1 MADAPDPNAE
11 RLAAYRKAV
20 DRLPVL
26 TRVIFL
32 LVRLD
37 ALSYDEIAR
46 RLSIDAQA
54 VESCLVEA
62 LGMIRIMLDG
72 AASRRRNDP
81 RIALAE
87 ADLHRRH
94 RAYCEE
100 ALWALRIVDPIL
112 WTDHGDDDQT
122 FMRAVVAAMPPR
134 VHDTFILNRVKQ
146 LSYAQISERMGTF
159 QWIVRHRMLRAIR
172 HIMRGPDRFEPWL
185 REVASAPATIN

>member
-1 MADAPDPNAE
+1 MADAPDPDAE

-54 VESCLVEA
+54 VDSCLVEA

-72 AASRRRNDP
+72 AEPRRRNDP

-100 ALWALRIVDPIL
+100 ALRALSIAGPIP
-112 WTDHGDDDQT
+112 WTGDSDDDET
-122 FMRAVVAAMPPR
+122 IMRVIVAAMPPR
-134 VHDTFILNRVKQ
+134 VHDTFILNRVEQ
-146 LSYAQISERMGTF
+146 LSYVQIAERMGTF

-172 HIMRGPDRFEPWL
+172 HIARGPDRFEQWL
-185 REVASAPATIN
+185 RDRASEPATIN

>member
-1 MADAPDPNAE
+1 MADAPDPEVE

-46 RLSIDAQA
+46 RLSIDPQA

-72 AASRRRNDP
+72 AEPRRRNDP

-94 RAYCEE
+94 RAYCKERLA
-100 ALWALRIVDPIL
+100 ALGIAGPIP
-112 WTDHGDDDQT
+112 WSEDGDDDQT
-122 FMRAVVAAMPPR
+122 LMQMIVAAMPPR
-134 VHDTFILNRVKQ
+134 VYDTFILNRVDK

-172 HIMRGPDRFEPWL
+172 HIMRGPDRFEQWL
-185 REVASAPATIN
+185 RDVASAPATIN

>member
-1 MADAPDPNAE
+1 MADAPELDAE
-11 RLAAYRKAV
+11 RLAAYRKAIG
-20 DRLPVL
+20 RLPVL

-62 LGMIRIMLDG
+62 LGMIRRMLDG
-72 AASRRRNDP
+72 DTPSRRDDP

-87 ADLHRRH
+87 AGLHRRH

-100 ALWALRIVDPIL
+100 ALRALGIASPVP

-122 FMRAVVAAMPPR
+122 FMRVIVAAMPPR
-134 VHDTFILNRVKQ
+134 VHATFILHGVEG
-146 LSYAQISERMGTF
+146 LSYARIAERMGTF

-172 HIMRGPDRFEPWL
+172 LITRGPDQFEPWL
-185 REVASAPATIN
+185 RDIASAPATIS

>member
-1 MADAPDPNAE
+1 MTDALDPEVE

-46 RLSIDAQA
+46 RLSIDAQT
-54 VESCLVEA
+54 VESCLIEA
-62 LGMIRIMLDG
+62 LGIIRIMLDG
-72 AASRRRNDP
+72 AEPRRRDDP

-87 ADLHRRH
+87 TDLHRRH

-100 ALWALRIVDPIL
+100 RLQALGIAGPIP
-112 WTDHGDDDQT
+112 WTDHGDDDQAL
-122 FMRAVVAAMPPR
+122 MQMIVAAMPPR
-134 VHDTFILNRVKQ
+134 VYDTFFLNRVEQ
-146 LSYAQISERMGTF
+146 LSYAQIAERMRTF

-185 REVASAPATIN
+185 RDRASAPATIN

>member
-1 MADAPDPNAE
+1 MADALKPEVE

-37 ALSYDEIAR
+37 ALSYDEITL
-46 RLSIDAQA
+46 RLSIDPQT

-72 AASRRRNDP
+72 AEPRRRNDP

-100 ALWALRIVDPIL
+100 ALRALSIAGPIP
-112 WTDHGDDDQT
+112 WSEDGDDDQT
-122 FMRAVVAAMPPR
+122 LMQMIVAAMPPR
-134 VHDTFILNRVKQ
+134 VHDTFILNRVEL
-146 LSYAQISERMGTF
+146 LSYAQIAERMGTF
-159 QWIVRHRMLRAIR
+159 QWIVHHRMLRAIR
-172 HIMRGPDRFEPWL
+172 HIMRGPDRFEQWL
-185 REVASAPATIN
+185 HDVASAPATIN

>member
-1 MADAPDPNAE
+1 MADAPDPDAE

-46 RLSIDAQA
+46 RLSIDAQT

-72 AASRRRNDP
+72 DTPPRRDDP
-81 RIALAE
+81 RITLAE
-87 ADLHRRH
+87 RDLHRRH
-94 RAYCEE
+94 RAYCQERLQALGIAGPLPWTEE
-100 ALWALRIVDPIL
+100 D
-112 WTDHGDDDQT
+112 DDDQT
-122 FMRAVVAAMPPR
+122 LMRAMVAAMPPPI
-134 VHDTFILNRVKQ
+134 HATFILHGVER
-146 LSYAQISERMGTF
+146 LSYAQIAERMGTF
-159 QWIVRHRMLRAIR
+159 RWIVRHRMFRAIR
-172 HIMRGPDRFEPWL
+172 HIARGPDRFEPWL
-185 REVASAPATIN
+185 RDRASEPSRIS

>member
-1 MADAPDPNAE
+1 MAEAPDPDAE

-72 AASRRRNDP
+72 QSPRRRDDP

-100 ALWALRIVDPIL
+100 TLRALGIAGPVPWAED
-112 WTDHGDDDQT
+112 GDDDQT
-122 FMRAVVAAMPPR
+122 LMRAVVAAMPPR
-134 VHDTFILNRVKQ
+134 VHATFILHGVER
-146 LSYAQISERMGTF
+146 LSYAQIAERMGTF

-172 HIMRGPDRFEPWL
+172 HITRGPDRFEQWL
-185 REVASAPATIN
+185 RNLASPCSGIC

>member
-1 MADAPDPNAE
+1 MADAPDVDAE
-11 RLAAYRKAV
+11 RLAAYRKAA

-46 RLSIDAQA
+46 RLSIDART

-62 LGMIRIMLDG
+62 IGMIRIMLDG
-72 AASRRRNDP
+72 AESRRRNDP

-87 ADLHRRH
+87 VDLHRRH

-100 ALWALRIVDPIL
+100 RLRTLGITGPVP

-122 FMRAVVAAMPPR
+122 FMRVIVAAIPPR
-134 VHDTFILNRVKQ
+134 VHDTFILNRVEQ
-146 LSYAQISERMGTF
+146 LSYAQIAERMGTF

-172 HIMRGPDRFEPWL
+172 HIARGPDRFEPWL
-185 REVASAPATIN
+185 RDRASEPVTIN

>member
-1 MADAPDPNAE
+1 MADAPDPEAE

-46 RLSIDAQA
+46 RLSIDPQT

-72 AASRRRNDP
+72 AEPRRRNDP
-81 RIALAE
+81 RIALTE
-87 ADLHRRH
+87 TDLHRRH
-94 RAYCEE
+94 RAYCKERLA
-100 ALWALRIVDPIL
+100 ALGIAGPIP
-112 WTDHGDDDQT
+112 WSEDGDDDQT
-122 FMRAVVAAMPPR
+122 LMQMIVAAMPPR
-134 VHDTFILNRVKQ
+134 VYDTFFLNRVEQ
-146 LSYAQISERMGTF
+146 LSYAQISKRLGTF

-172 HIMRGPDRFEPWL
+172 HIMRGPERFEQWL
-185 REVASAPATIN
+185 RSVASAPATIN

>member
-1 MADAPDPNAE
+1 MADAPDPDAE

-37 ALSYDEIAR
+37 DLSYGEIAR

-62 LGMIRIMLDG
+62 LGMIRIMLDE
-72 AASRRRNDP
+72 AVPRRRDDP

-87 ADLHRRH
+87 ANLHRRH
-94 RAYCEE
+94 RTYCEE
-100 ALWALRIVDPIL
+100 ALRALRIASPIP
-112 WTDHGDDDQT
+112 WAEDGDDDQT
-122 FMRAVVAAMPPR
+122 LMRMIVAAMPPR
-134 VHDTFILNRVKQ
+134 VHATFILHGVDG
-146 LSYAQISERMGTF
+146 LSYARIAERMGTF
-159 QWIVRHRMLRAIR
+159 QWVVRHRMLRAIR
-172 HIMRGPDRFEPWL
+172 HIARGPDRFEPWL
-185 REVASAPATIN
+185 RDRASEPSRIS

>member
-1 MADAPDPNAE
+1 MTDAPDPDAE
-11 RLAAYRKAV
+11 RLAAYRTAV
-20 DRLPVL
+20 ERLPVL

-37 ALSYDEIAR
+37 ALSYVEIAR

-62 LGMIRIMLDG
+62 LGMIRIMLDE
-72 AASRRRNDP
+72 AEPRRRADP

-122 FMRAVVAAMPPR
+122 LMRAVVAAMP
-134 VHDTFILNRVKQ
+134 
-146 LSYAQISERMGTF
+146 
-159 QWIVRHRMLRAIR
+159 
-172 HIMRGPDRFEPWL
+172 
-185 REVASAPATIN
+185 

>member
-1 MADAPDPNAE
+1 MADAPDPDAE

-37 ALSYDEIAR
+37 DLSYGEIAR

-72 AASRRRNDP
+72 AEPRRRNDP

-100 ALWALRIVDPIL
+100 ALRALSIAGSIS
-112 WTDHGDDDQT
+112 WTDHGDDDRTLMQ
-122 FMRAVVAAMPPR
+122 MIVAAMPPR
-134 VHDTFILNRVKQ
+134 VHATFVLHGVEQ
-146 LSYAQISERMGTF
+146 LSYAQIAERMGTF

-172 HIMRGPDRFEPWL
+172 HIMRGPDRFEQWL
-185 REVASAPATIN
+185 RDRASEPATIN

>member
-1 MADAPDPNAE
+1 MADAPELDVE

-46 RLSIDAQA
+46 HLSIDAQA

-62 LGMIRIMLDG
+62 LGMIRMMLDG
-72 AASRRRNDP
+72 ATPRRRDDP

-87 ADLHRRH
+87 AGLHRRH

-100 ALWALRIVDPIL
+100 ALWTLGIASPIP

-122 FMRAVVAAMPPR
+122 FMRVIVAAMPPR
-134 VHDTFILNRVKQ
+134 VHDTFILNRVEQ
-146 LSYAQISERMGTF
+146 LSYAQIAERMGTF

-172 HIMRGPDRFEPWL
+172 HIARHPPPFEPWL
-185 REVASAPATIN
+185 RDMASAPSTVS

>member
-1 MADAPDPNAE
+1 MTDAPDPEVE

-72 AASRRRNDP
+72 AEPRRRNHP

-100 ALWALRIVDPIL
+100 ALWTLGIASPIP

-122 FMRAVVAAMPPR
+122 FMRVIVAAMPPR
-134 VHDTFILNRVKQ
+134 VHDTFILNRVEQ
-146 LSYAQISERMGTF
+146 LSYAQIAERMGTF
-159 QWIVRHRMLRAIR
+159 QWIVRYRMLRAIR
-172 HIMRGPDRFEPWL
+172 HIMRGPDRFEQWL
-185 REVASAPATIN
+185 RDVASAPATIN

>member
-1 MADAPDPNAE
+1 MADAPDPE
-11 RLAAYRKAV
+11 VKRLAAYRNAV

-37 ALSYDEIAR
+37 ALSYDEIAL

-72 AASRRRNDP
+72 AEPRRRNDP

-100 ALWALRIVDPIL
+100 RLRALGITGPVP
-112 WTDHGDDDQT
+112 WTDHGDDDRTLMQ
-122 FMRAVVAAMPPR
+122 MIVAAMPPR
-134 VHDTFILNRVKQ
+134 VYDTFFLNRVEQ
-146 LSYAQISERMGTF
+146 LSYAQISKRMGTF

-172 HIMRGPDRFEPWL
+172 HIMRGPNRFEQWL
-185 REVASAPATIN
+185 RNQASPGSGIS

>member
-1 MADAPDPNAE
+1 MADAPDVDAE

-62 LGMIRIMLDG
+62 LGMIRRMLDG
-72 AASRRRNDP
+72 DTPSRRDDP
-81 RIALAE
+81 RIGLAE
-87 ADLHRRH
+87 AGLHQRH

-100 ALWALRIVDPIL
+100 ALQALRIADLIP
-112 WTDHGDDDQT
+112 WTEDGDDDQT
-122 FMRAVVAAMPPR
+122 FMRVIVAAMPPR
-134 VHDTFILNRVKQ
+134 VHDTFILNRVEQ
-146 LSYAQISERMGTF
+146 LSYAQIAERMGTF

-172 HIMRGPDRFEPWL
+172 YIARGPDRFEQWL
-185 REVASAPATIN
+185 RDRASEPATIN

>member
-1 MADAPDPNAE
+1 MADAPDPDAE
-11 RLAAYRKAV
+11 RLAADRKAV

-72 AASRRRNDP
+72 AEPRRRNDP

-100 ALWALRIVDPIL
+100 ALRALRIADLIP
-112 WTDHGDDDQT
+112 WTEDGDDDQT
-122 FMRAVVAAMPPR
+122 FMRVIVAAMPPR
-134 VHDTFILNRVKQ
+134 VHDTFILNRVEQ
-146 LSYAQISERMGTF
+146 LSYAQIAERMGTF

-172 HIMRGPDRFEPWL
+172 HIARGPDRFEQWL
-185 REVASAPATIN
+185 CDGASEPATIN

>member
-1 MADAPDPNAE
+1 MADAPDPEVE

-72 AASRRRNDP
+72 ELPRRRDDP

-100 ALWALRIVDPIL
+100 ALWALGIAGPIP
-112 WTDHGDDDQT
+112 WPGDSDDDQT
-122 FMRAVVAAMPPR
+122 LMRMIVAAMPPR
-134 VHDTFILNRVKQ
+134 VHATFILHGVDR
-146 LSYAQISERMGTF
+146 LSYARIAERMGTF
-159 QWIVRHRMLRAIR
+159 QWIVRYRMLRAIR
-172 HIMRGPDRFEPWL
+172 HIARAPDQFEQWL
-185 REVASAPATIN
+185 RDRASAPATIN

>member
-1 MADAPDPNAE
+1 MADAPDPEVE

-46 RLSIDAQA
+46 RLSIDARA

-72 AASRRRNDP
+72 AEPRRRNDP

-94 RAYCEE
+94 RAYCKERLT
-100 ALWALRIVDPIL
+100 ALGITGPIP
-112 WTDHGDDDQT
+112 WSEDGDDDQT
-122 FMRAVVAAMPPR
+122 LMQMIVAAMPPR
-134 VHDTFILNRVKQ
+134 VYDTFFLNRVEH
-146 LSYAQISERMGTF
+146 LSYAQISKRMGTF

-172 HIMRGPDRFEPWL
+172 HIMRGPDRFEQWL
-185 REVASAPATIN
+185 RAVASAPATIN

>member
-1 MADAPDPNAE
+1 MADALEPDAE

-46 RLSIDAQA
+46 RLSIDARA

-72 AASRRRNDP
+72 AEPRRRNDP

-87 ADLHRRH
+87 ADLHWRH

-100 ALWALRIVDPIL
+100 RLAALGIAGPIP
-112 WTDHGDDDQT
+112 WSEDGDDDQT
-122 FMRAVVAAMPPR
+122 LMQMIVAAMPPR
-134 VHDTFILNRVKQ
+134 VYDTFFLNRVEQ
-146 LSYAQISERMGTF
+146 LSYAQISKHMGTF

-172 HIMRGPDRFEPWL
+172 HIARGPDRFEQWL
-185 REVASAPATIN
+185 RDRVSEPATIN

>member
-1 MADAPDPNAE
+1 MADAPDVDAE
-11 RLAAYRKAV
+11 RLAAYRNAV

-37 ALSYDEIAR
+37 ALPYDEIAR

-62 LGMIRIMLDG
+62 LGMIRRILDG
-72 AASRRRNDP
+72 DTPSRRDDP

-94 RAYCEE
+94 RAYCKE
-100 ALWALRIVDPIL
+100 ALRALGIVGPVPWAED
-112 WTDHGDDDQT
+112 GDNDQT
-122 FMRAVVAAMPPR
+122 LMRMIVAAMPPR
-134 VHDTFILNRVKQ
+134 VHATFILHSVDR
-146 LSYAQISERMGTF
+146 LSYARIAERMGTF

-172 HIMRGPDRFEPWL
+172 HIALRPSTFEEWL
-185 REVASAPATIN
+185 KDLAGRSA

>member
-1 MADAPDPNAE
+1 MADAPDPEVE

-46 RLSIDAQA
+46 RLSIDPQT

-72 AASRRRNDP
+72 AEPRRRNDP

-94 RAYCEE
+94 RAYCKERLA
-100 ALWALRIVDPIL
+100 ALGIAGPIP
-112 WTDHGDDDQT
+112 WSEDGDDDQT
-122 FMRAVVAAMPPR
+122 LMQMIVAAMPPR
-134 VHDTFILNRVKQ
+134 VYDTFFLNRVKQ

-172 HIMRGPDRFEPWL
+172 HIMRGPDRFEQWL
-185 REVASAPATIN
+185 RDVASAPATIN